1 MPNEFEKAQRA
12 YYAGRDRL
20 AAGDSEDAIALLEQ
34 SAQIEPHLKTLEIL
48 GEAWLRLGQPKR
60 AIVPLA
66 AATTL
71 NEQVRAPSL
80 LAEALLA
87 LGDQLL
93 AHRIAELALRREPN
107 NKKAGAVREATRAEY
122 ERWAAK

>member
-1 MPNEFEKAQRA
+1 MSDELELAQRV
-12 YYAGRDRL
+12 YSAGREKL
-20 AAGDSEDAIALLEQ
+20 AVGDIEGAIALFEE
-34 SAQIEPHLKTLEIL
+34 SAQIEPHFKTLELL

-60 AIVPLA
+60 AVVPLA
-66 AATTL
+66 AATAL

-87 LGDQLL
+87 LGDQIL
-93 AHRIAELALRREPN
+93 AHRIAEIAIAREPN
-107 NKKAGAVREATRAEY
+107 NKKAGAVLEATRAEY